1 MTPPDWL
8 TRRDGSILPAL
19 SPSSLFVAIGGQPHY
34 RLDARPAKNQ
44 YACTV
49 TQTANGKAIHA
60 KDGYPTRDAA
70 LTGGLEQLRAAM
82 GW

>member
-1 MTPPDWL
+1 MTLPDWL
-8 TRRDGSILPAL
+8 SRRDGTLVPAI

-44 YACTV
+44 FTCTV
-49 TQTANGKAIHA
+49 TQTANGKSLNV

-70 LTGGLEQLRAAM
+70 LTGGLEQLRTAM